1 MPSLRL
7 GVIGVGRFGQH
18 YVRLLPTLPGV
29 QLAGVAGRTQ
39 RSLEFLRGKLPPAT
53 RRYPTAAALLDDA
66 TIDGVVIAT
75 PAATHALVATA
86 ALKAGKHVLVEKPM
100 TTSLAAARQLA
111 RAAARS
117 RLVLMVGHQYC
128 YHDHVRRLRR
138 YLRRGTI
145 GALRAVLVEHRYAG
159 PARAD
164 VGVFWDAATH
174 ELAVLDFLVGLPP
187 ITAVRGIRQYVPGAR
202 HEVLTAAAVAFDGRW
217 VASLVHAC
225 RAQASV
231 RTMTFLGARG
241 SAVFDDGPDG
251 PRLTLFAARSPDR
264 TARPIVPAVAARE
277 PLKNELEHFV
287 SCIRTG
293 RPPLTDVAHGV
304 RMTDYLDQI
313 FRQLTPLG
321 R

>member
-1 MPSLRL
+1 MRSLRL

-18 YVRLLPTLPGV
+18 YVRLLPTLPRV
-29 QLAGVAGRTQ
+29 QLAGVAGRTS
-39 RSLEFLRGKLPPAT
+39 RSLEVLRGKLPPAT
-53 RRYPTAAALLDDA
+53 RRYPTAAALLADA

-86 ALKAGKHVLVEKPM
+86 AIAASKHVLVEKPM
-100 TTSLAAARQLA
+100 TTSVAEARQLA
-111 RAAARS
+111 HAAVRS
-117 RLVLMVGHQYC
+117 RRVLMVGHQYC
-128 YHDHVRRLRR
+128 YHDHVRWLRR

-145 GALRAVLVEHRYAG
+145 GELRAVLVEHRYVS

-174 ELAVLDFLVGLPP
+174 ELAILDFLVGLPR

-202 HEVLTAAAVAFDGRW
+202 HEVLTAAAVAFAGRW
-217 VASLVHAC
+217 VASMVHAC
-225 RAQASV
+225 HAQRQV
-231 RTMTFLGARG
+231 RTITFLGARG

-251 PRLTLFAARSPDR
+251 PRLTLLAARPPDR
-264 TARPIVPAVAARE
+264 PARPIVPAVAARE

-287 SCIRTG
+287 RCVRSG

-304 RMTDYLDQI
+304 KMTNYLDQI